1 MGKIIKFDTCKK
13 INGFVNDYINIQK
26 EYEKKHNESINKDP
40 YGSINNHFMK
50 ECKYKVSIIISSW
63 NCSKTLLFTLKTI
76 ENTYICNNF
85 NDKLEVIVVDD
96 GSVDDTVNMI
106 KTNTFN
112 FELNFIKQIHLGRAQ
127 GINMGVSKS
136 KGDIIIFCDAD
147 ILLFPYTIDEIVK
160 RQQDFLNEA
169 VFFGFREDIDNV
181 PEKVEDIVH
190 YIQEFKPSF
199 WKDNRF
205 IYDFIGSWG
214 SNMMLETNF
223 LQLYSCKKNIW
234 VSNNIKA
241 IYDCWQLYRMVYGFL
256 FSVSRENFYKVG
268 GFAEFLVGWGCD
280 DTSFISLCLEQNIKI
295 IPVPS
300 AHCLHIYHP
309 IRMKSQWEDG
319 KKNEKRMFDYISKEN
334 RINYMNQDFS
344 SRILFEYKN
353 KHDYTK
359 LPIMIKEVNYNT
371 KLEEADYNYFLGN
384 LQKAKKLYLNIIKDL
399 SLEKLENLF
408 DIAIRLNDSYTF
420 NLCKENELY
429 LQCFFYHVANYYFNL
444 NMCCVDDIVGF
455 NSYYCQF
462 LKNINKNDLKDRAE
476 QYFYEEQWY
485 LSYLDYFAISIYDNS
500 YLDKCNKCLDIL
512 KKGGKL

>member
-1 MGKIIKFDTCKK
+1 
-13 INGFVNDYINIQK
+13 
-26 EYEKKHNESINKDP
+26 
-40 YGSINNHFMK
+40 MK

-223 LQLYSCKKNIW
+223 CN
-234 VSNNIKA
+234 
-241 IYDCWQLYRMVYGFL
+241 
-256 FSVSRENFYKVG
+256 
-268 GFAEFLVGWGCD
+268 
-280 DTSFISLCLEQNIKI
+280 
-295 IPVPS
+295 
-300 AHCLHIYHP
+300 
-309 IRMKSQWEDG
+309 
-319 KKNEKRMFDYISKEN
+319 YI
-334 RINYMNQDFS
+334 
-344 SRILFEYKN
+344 
-353 KHDYTK
+353 H
-359 LPIMIKEVNYNT
+359 
-371 KLEEADYNYFLGN
+371 
-384 LQKAKKLYLNIIKDL
+384 AKKI
-399 SLEKLENLF
+399 F
-408 DIAIRLNDSYTF
+408 
-420 NLCKENELY
+420 
-429 LQCFFYHVANYYFNL
+429 
-444 NMCCVDDIVGF
+444 G
-455 NSYYCQF
+455 
-462 LKNINKNDLKDRAE
+462 
-476 QYFYEEQWY
+476 
-485 LSYLDYFAISIYDNS
+485 
-500 YLDKCNKCLDIL
+500 
-512 KKGGKL
+512 

>member
-1 MGKIIKFDTCKK
+1 MGKIKKFNTSKK
-13 INGFVNDYINIQK
+13 ISGFVNDYIKIQN
-26 EYEKKHNESINKDP
+26 EYEKKHNESIIKDP
-40 YGSINNHFMK
+40 YDSINNHFMS

-76 ENTYICNNF
+76 ENTYICKNF
-85 NDKLEVIVVDD
+85 NDKLEVVVVDD
-96 GSVDDTVNMI
+96 GSTDDTVDMI
-106 KTNTFN
+106 KSNTFN
-112 FELNFIKQIHLGRAQ
+112 FELKLIKQIHLGRAQ

-136 KGDIIIFCDAD
+136 TGDIIIFCDAD

-160 RQQDFLNEA
+160 RQQDFLNEV
-169 VFFGFREDIDNV
+169 VFFGFREDVKNV
-181 PEKVEDIVH
+181 PEKVDDMMNYV
-190 YIQEFKPSF
+190 QNFKPSF

-223 LQLYSCKKNIW
+223 LQQYTCKKNIW
-234 VSNNIKA
+234 VSNNIQA

-256 FSVSRENFYKVG
+256 FAVSRENFYKIG

-300 AHCLHIYHP
+300 AHCLHIFHP

-319 KKNEKRMFDYISKEN
+319 KKNEKRMFEYISKEK

-344 SRILFEYKN
+344 SRILLEYQNNHIYN
-353 KHDYTK
+353 KI
-359 LPIMIKEVNYNT
+359 PIKPKKIIYNT

-384 LQKAKKLYLNIIKDL
+384 FMKAKELYLSIIKNL
-399 SLEKLENLF
+399 NLEKMENLF
-408 DIAIRLNDSYTF
+408 DISIRLNDNNMF
-420 NLCKENELY
+420 NLCKENKFY
-429 LQCFFYHVANYYFNL
+429 LQSFFYYAANYYFNL
-444 NMCCVDDIVGF
+444 NICSVNDIV
-455 NSYYCQF
+455 NSNSHYCKF
-462 LKNINKNDLKDRAE
+462 LKNINKSDLKNRAE
-476 QYFYEEQWY
+476 QYYYEEQWY

-500 YLDKCNKCLDIL
+500 YLEMCDKCLNKLNKEDKI
-512 KKGGKL
+512 

>member
-309 IRMKSQWEDG
+309 IRMKSQWED
-319 KKNEKRMFDYISKEN
+319 
-334 RINYMNQDFS
+334 
-344 SRILFEYKN
+344 
-353 KHDYTK
+353 
-359 LPIMIKEVNYNT
+359 
-371 KLEEADYNYFLGN
+371 EAFGTLRTG
-384 LQKAKKLYLNIIKDL
+384 
-399 SLEKLENLF
+399 
-408 DIAIRLNDSYTF
+408 
-420 NLCKENELY
+420 
-429 LQCFFYHVANYYFNL
+429 
-444 NMCCVDDIVGF
+444 
-455 NSYYCQF
+455 
-462 LKNINKNDLKDRAE
+462 
-476 QYFYEEQWY
+476 
-485 LSYLDYFAISIYDNS
+485 
-500 YLDKCNKCLDIL
+500 
-512 KKGGKL
+512 